1 MLLEDR
7 VITTDQLV
15 EFNDGTTG
23 WLQLGPGVLD
33 RLEPLGLHVLV
44 PSGHL
49 RIADDDTVMSCM
61 AELQTGTLEPL
72 TVRVLMPHATF
83 MELPSAFEV
92 LSRIP
97 AAVSAVVTD
106 WITDDCDDDAAA

>member
-33 RLEPLGLHVLV
+33 RLDPLGFHVLV

-61 AELQTGTLEPL
+61 VELQTLTLDPL
-72 TVRVLMPHATF
+72 AVRVLVPHATF
-83 MELPSAFEV
+83 LELPSAFEV

-97 AAVSAVVTD
+97 EAVSAMVTD
-106 WITDDCDDDAAA
+106 WINDGCDDDATA